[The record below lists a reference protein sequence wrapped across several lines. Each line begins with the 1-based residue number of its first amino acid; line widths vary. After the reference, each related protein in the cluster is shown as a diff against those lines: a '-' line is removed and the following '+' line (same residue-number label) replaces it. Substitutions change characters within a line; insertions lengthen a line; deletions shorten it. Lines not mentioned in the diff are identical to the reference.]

1 MKVLY
6 KVHMEERNHS
16 FQYIL
21 EKDYYASLH
30 QGNLHNNIVL
40 KHLPMFLNQE
50 LCCKECEIKRA
61 FKDALGILYIR
72 ILKFGIS

>member
-1 MKVLY
+1 MKPVLVMKVLY

-50 LCCKECEIKRA
+50 L
-61 FKDALGILYIR
+61 
-72 ILKFGIS
+72 